1 MRFHRHIEK
10 EAPET
15 MLPLINIIFMLLIF
29 FMLLANFNAM
39 APFPVEPPEANGAT
53 PSPRGLTVFVSAEG
67 HIAVDGRE
75 VRPNALVPRLRNRLR
90 TTPPPVVWLRADR
103 AVSADR
109 VIAIME
115 RLRIAGVTELR
126 LTTNQ

>member
-1 MRFHRHIEK
+1 MRFQRYEQK

-39 APFPVEPPEANGAT
+39 APFPVEPPDAANAT
-53 PSPRGLTVFVSAEG
+53 PSHRGLTVFVSAKG
-67 HIAVDGRE
+67 HIAVDGKE
-75 VRPNALVPRLRNRLR
+75 VRPDALVARLRDRLR
-90 TTPPPVVWLRADR
+90 TTPPPIVWLRADR
-103 AVSADR
+103 AVNADR

-126 LTTNQ
+126 LTTNR

>member
-1 MRFHRHIEK
+1 
-10 EAPET
+10 

-39 APFPVEPPEANGAT
+39 APFAVEPPDASGAT
-53 PSPRGLTVFVSAEG
+53 SSQRGLTVFVSAKG
-67 HIAVDGRE
+67 HIAVDGKE
-75 VRPNALVPRLRNRLR
+75 VRANTLIPRLRDRLR
-90 TTPPPVVWLRADR
+90 TIPPPIVWLRADR

-126 LTTNQ
+126 LTTNR